1 MPPKRSNKTLKKK
14 LYKTNQILTKE
25 ENPASNMAV
34 MNCNGSWNWVD
45 VWPKCRMPKK
55 IQSRFVASTQSEK
68 KVIHPS
74 SSWHR
79 GAIKCLAAI
88 IHDENEMKQIECKG
102 MK

>member
-1 MPPKRSNKTLKKK
+1 MFGQSAGCPRK
-14 LYKTNQILTKE
+14 YK
-25 ENPASNMAV
+25 AD
-34 MNCNGSWNWVD
+34 SWLQ
-45 VWPKCRMPKK
+45 P
-55 IQSRFVASTQSEK
+55 SRKK